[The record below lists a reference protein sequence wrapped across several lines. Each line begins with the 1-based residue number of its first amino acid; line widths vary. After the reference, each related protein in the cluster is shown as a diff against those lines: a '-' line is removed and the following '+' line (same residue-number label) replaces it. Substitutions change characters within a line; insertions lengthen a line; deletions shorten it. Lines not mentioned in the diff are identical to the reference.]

1 MNGTQAVTYY
11 VSKAGNNTNGRSWA
25 TAWSDTTTA
34 LDSVESHMG
43 GGDTCFFGAG
53 TWIGRI
59 TPNGS
64 GTINDRTC
72 YADSGISLS
81 PIEYTGLSHIT
92 GAEAVTNWTVYSGNV
107 YKSYLAYTPIPDY
120 PTMYC
125 ASDNDS
131 LLAYVGSI
139 AAVDAA
145 GEYFHDASTDSVYV
159 YCYDGGNPNTHT
171 ILIANN
177 YSVVDLKA
185 GNDYVTFIGLEIS
198 YGNSV
203 VMRIADLSTNNPDY
217 ITVSHCVV
225 HHVNNDGT
233 AQNPALISTR
243 GTPGSDSST
252 FSHGDTIRACTL
264 YATRNGANWYGHNN
278 GIVFYEAIAC
288 VVESCYVY
296 GGGSLGAGIHVK
308 GNNIGGAQPNNVIR
322 YNTVENA
329 GTGICLTSLPI
340 RDSIYGNIIKNGGK
354 SDAWGISIEG
364 LTEDSACRVFNNT
377 IYNIGKPFVLAAS
390 GYDGLEGTGD
400 SRHFLKYNITHFGG
414 TEYGIFWGSE
424 DITDTNNFLFDSNYY
439 YQDGRN
445 IQIQRIGAFANW
457 QAAGQDVHSI
467 VTNPGLNS
475 SFEPTNIPRW
485 DIPIT
490 YGGRTWYG
498 PGAVQTLW
506 EPDPDCD
513 PPGATTLTSPANGA
527 TGLTQPLTFDWQ
539 DVATATLYQ
548 IQIDDNVAF
557 NSPEIDA
564 FATASS
570 FNTSGLTAG
579 ATYHWRIKAYN
590 ACGGGNWS
598 VSRNF
603 TTYCEQ
609 IGAPDIALPVDGADN
624 QTQPVNLDWNSVTG
638 ADQYH
643 VQVDDNPDFSS
654 PERDQQTT
662 ASNYSVSGLADGTTY
677 YWKVCAHN
685 ACGWGNWSTTSSFT
699 TFSFATQTF
708 DIYDL
713 EVLNITDTSALIEWK
728 TTEEATSRVEY
739 GTTAGYGLSSPLST
753 GLQMVH
759 SILLTQLNQDT
770 DYHFRVVCTNADDE
784 LSISPD
790 SSFHTRS
797 TISGNGSTLTG
808 SSNTAYGALEP
819 TLRVNN
825 YDNNDDNVY
834 YFEVAEDSSF
844 ALLVESSPAVLQED
858 GEVTSWQVTEE
869 LNIGQT
875 YYWRANVNN
884 LVYSPVYTFVIH
896 PKTYAMPN
904 PYRPDS
910 DPPATFANVPS
921 GSNLVI
927 MSVSGNE
934 VIKRWTNHSG
944 GDILWDGTNQAGNH
958 VASQTYLW
966 FVENTNIKGKIIV
979 IR

>member
-1 MNGTQAVTYY
+1 MTRKIFLTFFFSILLTSFSFANTYY
-11 VSKAGNNTNGRSWA
+11 ISPTGYDTNNGLSWSQ
-25 TAWSDTTTA
+25 AWRTITKVNSTLA
-34 LDSVESHMG
+34 
-43 GGDTCFFGAG
+43 GGDTIFFAPGTYRGQIIPPAG
-53 TWIGRI
+53 GRSSDRTAYISGNGIDKTPTKGSARIYGSDQI
-59 TPNGS
+59 TNWSLYSGSIYRASWTPS
-64 GTINDRTC
+64 GTLSNDHF
-72 YADSGISLS
+72 A
-81 PIEYTGLSHIT
+81 
-92 GAEAVTNWTVYSGNV
+92 WT
-107 YKSYLAYTPIPDY
+107 LAQ
-120 PTMYC
+120 
-125 ASDNDS
+125 NDS
-131 LLAYVGSI
+131 LLWPKTSLTAVTVPGTFYHDYTNAYIYAWCYGSQDPDNFVMEGSARPVI
-139 AAVDAA
+139 FINQEGRGDHTTFWGFDLRYGSHKVVLFGDAA
-145 GEYFHDASTDSVYV
+145 HPDSCFIDHCSISRVA
-159 YCYDGGNPNTHT
+159 GPGNQNT
-171 ILIANN
+171 ACVGM
-177 YSVVDLKA
+177 SVI
-185 GNDYVTFIGLEIS
+185 N
-198 YGNSV
+198 
-203 VMRIADLSTNNPDY
+203 IADS
-217 ITVSHCVV
+217 
-225 HHVNNDGT
+225 
-233 AQNPALISTR
+233 
-243 GTPGSDSST
+243 
-252 FSHGDTIRACTL
+252 
-264 YATRNGANWYGHNN
+264 TRNGHWNRLRSCTLSHSMDAGDFDEHQKGLSLYQESYFT
-278 GIVFYEAIAC
+278 I
-288 VVESCYVY
+288 ESCYV
-296 GGGSLGAGIHVK
+296 GNQIGLGIDFKNQLVGPTTV
-308 GNNIGGAQPNNVIR
+308 GNVAR
-322 YNTVENA
+322 YNIIRDCNSQ
-329 GTGICLTSLPI
+329 GINIYCHALE
-340 RDSIYGNIIKNGGK
+340 DSIYGNIIYNIG
-354 SDAWGISIEG
+354 DIGISLKSLNVYGKIAI
-364 LTEDSACRVFNNT
+364 LNNT
-377 IYNIGKPFVLAAS
+377 IYNTSKGIAT
-390 GYDGLEGTGD
+390 GYEGFTPPTNY
-400 SRHFLKYNITHFGG
+400 LKYNLI
-414 TEYGIFWGSE
+414 YGGSE
-424 DITDTNNFLFDSNYY
+424 KVILMGGDHETFIVDSNIYY
-439 YQDGRN
+439 SGTISFRTTQGSFNLTSWRSTYGFDLN
-445 IQIQRIGAFANW
+445 
-457 QAAGQDVHSI
+457 SST
-467 VTNPGLNS
+467 TNPGLINPAAGNFARS
-475 SFEPTNIPRW
+475 DSLNFEMNA
-485 DIPIT
+485 D
-490 YGGRTWYG
+490 YGGRRWTLFGAWQ
-498 PGAVQTLW
+498 PGNQ
-506 EPDPDCD
+506 PDCD

>member
-1 MNGTQAVTYY
+1 MIRIILFLILISLFLINSLYSATYY
-11 VSKAGNNTNGRSWA
+11 VSKNGNDGRSG
-25 TAWSDTTTA
+25 
-34 LDSVESHMG
+34 LDWNNSWLTLNKVNSTMS
-43 GGDTCFFGAG
+43 GGDTVFFGAG
-53 TWIGRI
+53 TWYGVI
-59 TPNGS
+59 TPPTGA
-64 GTINDRTC
+64 TPTDRTC
-72 YADSGISLS
+72 YACSSFVEGITTIS
-81 PIEYTGLSHIT
+81 
-92 GAEAVTNWTVYSGNV
+92 GAESITNWTNHSGNIYKAHYVPIANEIIYTLAEDDSLMGRVASLDDVNSSGKFFYNSGTDTMYIWGYSG
-107 YKSYLAYTPIPDY
+107 
-120 PTMYC
+120 
-125 ASDNDS
+125 
-131 LLAYVGSI
+131 
-139 AAVDAA
+139 
-145 GEYFHDASTDSVYV
+145 E
-159 YCYDGGNPNTHT
+159 NPNNH
-171 ILIANN
+171 IIYASSRIVIDMENDN
-177 YSVVDLKA
+177 Y
-185 GNDYVTFIGLEIS
+185 
-198 YGNSV
+198 
-203 VMRIADLSTNNPDY
+203 DY
-217 ITVSHCVV
+217 ITLWGLKVKYGHKVGIRIGGTNTAPDSVFVEHCEVSHVSGQSGQ
-225 HHVNNDGT
+225 NT
-233 AQNPALISTR
+233 AGI
-243 GTPGSDSST
+243 
-252 FSHGDTIRACTL
+252 
-264 YATRNGANWYGHNN
+264 ATRTVGTDTLNYGYGNIIRGCYVHDIREEGGWYGHTKCINMY
-278 GIVFYEAIAC
+278 GSMYC
-288 VVESCYVY
+288 VVESCYVN
-296 GGGSLGAGIHVK
+296 GCGIGINFK
-308 GNNIGGAQPNNVIR
+308 GNTPNGTYMKGNVIR
-322 YNTVENA
+322 YNNV
-329 GTGICLTSLPI
+329 TGATNGIDVTCWHI
-340 RDSIYGNIIKNGGK
+340 NDSIYGNVIYNPAGDK
-354 SDAWGISIEG
+354 WGITVEG
-364 LTEDSACRVFNNT
+364 YGITDGTIVYNNT
-377 IYNIGKPFVLAAS
+377 MFGVSKAFVICPWEDDFE
-390 GYDGLEGTGD
+390 GDGNDGI
-400 SRHFLKYNITHFGG
+400 HYFKYNIVYSPSASIETWVIKRDD
-414 TEYGIFWGSE
+414 TLN
-424 DITDTNNFLFDSNYY
+424 ITVDSNIYY
-439 YQDGRN
+439 AGSMSFRTNSGSYN
-445 IQIQRIGAFANW
+445 FTEW
-457 QAAGQDVHSI
+457 QNRYDFDLNSST
-467 VTNPGLNS
+467 TNPGLINPAAGNFARS
-475 SFEPTNIPRW
+475 DSLNFEMNA
-485 DIPIT
+485 D
-490 YGGRTWYG
+490 YGGRRWTLFGAWQ
-498 PGAVQTLW
+498 PGNQ
-506 EPDPDCD
+506 PDCD
-513 PPGATTLTSPANGA
+513 LPGATTLTSPANGA

-557 NSPEIDA
+557 NSPEIDS
-564 FATASS
+564 FATAST

-590 ACGGGNWS
+590 ACGWGNWS
-598 VSRNF
+598 ASRNF

-638 ADQYH
+638 ADQYR
-643 VQVDDNPDFSS
+643 VQVDDNPDFNS

-753 GLQMVH
+753 GFQMVH
-759 SILLTQLNQDT
+759 SVLLTQLNQDT

-790 SSFHTRS
+790 STFHTRS

-844 ALLVESSPAVLQED
+844 ALLVESSPAVPQEI

-944 GDILWDGTNQAGNH
+944 GDILWDGTNQAGNR